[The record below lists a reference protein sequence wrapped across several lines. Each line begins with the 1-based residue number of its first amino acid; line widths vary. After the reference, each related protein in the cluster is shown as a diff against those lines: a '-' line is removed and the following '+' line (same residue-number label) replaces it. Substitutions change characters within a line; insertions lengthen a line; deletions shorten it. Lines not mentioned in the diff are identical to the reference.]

1 MADFLFD
8 ATIHYTDSTT
18 FSCTVDVVNAPNVTQ
33 ATPRAVLLFTDHPTL
48 WGMPGKTFSLATVS
62 QRTRP

>member
-8 ATIHYTDSTT
+8 ATIHYTDTT
-18 FSCTVDVVNAPNVTQ
+18 IFSCTVDVINAPNVTQ
-33 ATPRAVLLFTDHPTL
+33 ATSRAVLFFTDTQGL
-48 WGMPGKTFSLATVS
+48 WGRPGKTFQMATVS